1 MLFRPDYKI
10 SQMKKLN
17 IFLIASALALN
28 ACSIFYFGH
37 TKEEWNRLT
46 EAEKSAAKAE
56 YQQAINSREEE
67 KHTDIINS
75 RTQSVIDYGAGK
87 TGPIKK

>member
-1 MLFRPDYKI
+1 
-10 SQMKKLN
+10 MKKPN
-17 IFLIASALALN
+17 IFLVTSVLALN
-28 ACSIFYFGH
+28 ACSVFYFGH

-46 EAEKSAAKAE
+46 EAEKSAVKVE

-87 TGPIKK
+87 TGPLKK